1 MKILLSYLEWKLM
14 NRLMNG
20 APMTPMQRP
29 HALSREDIDKLS
41 GLPRKAG
48 ENK

>member
-1 MKILLSYLEWKLM
+1 MKILLSDTEWK
-14 NRLMNG
+14 LMNG

-29 HALSREDIDKLS
+29 HALSREDIDELS